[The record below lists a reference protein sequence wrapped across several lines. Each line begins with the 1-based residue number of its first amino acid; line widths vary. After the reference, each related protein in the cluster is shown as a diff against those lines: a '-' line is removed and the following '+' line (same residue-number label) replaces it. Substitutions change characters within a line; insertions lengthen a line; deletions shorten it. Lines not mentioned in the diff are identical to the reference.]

1 MRVRAATPGD
11 VPAILPMVRA
21 ICALHESWDPA
32 RYAML
37 PDVVARYERWLPQRA
52 RDPRSVLLVA
62 EPIDGDDGDDGAEL
76 RDGAPATAA
85 TLAGFLVGTVEDA
98 IPIYATREFGFIHD
112 VWVEPAAR
120 GRGLARALVRE
131 AVGRFARMGV
141 TQVRLATAR
150 ANDAARALFAS
161 CGFRV
166 SSVEMLAE
174 LPTPGAE

>member
-1 MRVRAATPGD
+1 MATM
-11 VPAILPMVRA
+11 ATT
-21 ICALHESWDPA
+21 A
-32 RYAML
+32 R
-37 PDVVARYERWLPQRA
+37 
-52 RDPRSVLLVA
+52 SS
-62 EPIDGDDGDDGAEL
+62 
-76 RDGAPATAA
+76 
-85 TLAGFLVGTVEDA
+85 GTVRLR
-98 IPIYATREFGFIHD
+98 PLRHS
-112 VWVEPAAR
+112 PASLWARSRTAR

-141 TQVRLATAR
+141 TQVRLETAR